1 MKQSR
6 DKNTFQYLHEA
17 YRSFQKK
24 NYTNAIIILEQ
35 TKDSGHED
43 HYALF
48 LQAVCLLYSNNFPAA
63 NNMMEKIQRAN
74 PSYVPFIQLKS
85 FLALKSAVSR
95 EAALSAYISA
105 LEKNSSDKLLR
116 RGLRAVEESSDF
128 YKYQKEA
135 KLSDLVYIPK
145 PGNKQSSRESIL
157 RSERFSRRVDI
168 SRGRRWIPDLHP
180 VFIAVF
186 MVVIIIA
193 GAASALYF
201 YKGNFNFF
209 SSSDGIQLDSE
220 SINKIDMVDISGSGY
235 GIINRIN
242 QEKTPEFYPTGD
254 ILQSDFNEARVL
266 MKKGMFNSAVI
277 ILNKITNSNASF
289 PVKEKSDFLIRF
301 IMESDDRIYD
311 EIDLKQ
317 INEKPYL
324 YRGSAV
330 KFTGK
335 AANVKEVKSG
345 TAFSVMI
352 GYDGNNFKGVCEV
365 YDSAKGIVNNGDIVE
380 VQGLFILNIG
390 KGSAPYISAEKVVVA
405 TKNGG

>member
-43 HYALF
+43 YYALF
-48 LQAVCLLYSNNFPAA
+48 LQAVSLLYSNNFPAA
-63 NNMMEKIQRAN
+63 NNVMEKIQRVN
-74 PSYVPFIQLKS
+74 PSYTPFVQLKS
-85 FLALKSAVSR
+85 FLALKSSVSR

-116 RGLRAVEESSDF
+116 KGLRAVEESSDF

-135 KLSDLVYIPK
+135 KISDLVFIPK
-145 PGNKQSSRESIL
+145 PGKKDSSKEAIF
-157 RSERFSRRVDI
+157 RSERFLRRVDI
-168 SRGRRWIPDLHP
+168 SRGRNRFLDLNP

-186 MVVIIIA
+186 LFVVISA
-193 GAASALYF
+193 CAVAAVYF
-201 YKGNFNFF
+201 YRGSLNFRSNP
-209 SSSDGIQLDSE
+209 DAVKLDNDSL
-220 SINKIDMVDISGSGY
+220 NKIDMVDISGSGY

-242 QEKTPEFYPTGD
+242 QDKTPEFYPTGD
-254 ILQSDFNEARVL
+254 VLLSDFNEARTL
-266 MKKGMFNSAVI
+266 MKKGLLNKAIV
-277 ILNKITNSNASF
+277 ILNKIVNSNASF

-301 IMESDDRIYD
+301 IMESNDRIYE

-324 YRGSAV
+324 FRGSAV

-335 AANVKEVKSG
+335 AANVKDVKNG

-365 YDSAKGIVNNGDIVE
+365 YDPAKSVVASGDIVE

-390 KGSAPYISAEKVVVA
+390 KSGSPYISAEKVMVVS
-405 TKNGG
+405 KNGG

>member
-6 DKNTFQYLHEA
+6 DKNTFHHLHEA

-48 LQAVCLLYSNNFPAA
+48 LQAVCMLYSNNFPAA
-63 NNMMEKIQRAN
+63 NNLMEKIQRISPA
-74 PSYVPFIQLKS
+74 YTPFIQLKS
-85 FLALKSAVSR
+85 FLALKSSVKR
-95 EAALSAYISA
+95 EDALSAYISA

-116 RGLRAVEESSDF
+116 KGLRKVEEAADF
-128 YKYQKEA
+128 YRYQREA
-135 KLSDLVYIPK
+135 KISDLVYIPK
-145 PGNKQSSRESIL
+145 PGKKDLSPESD
-157 RSERFSRRVDI
+157 RYARRIDI
-168 SRGRRWIPDLHP
+168 SRGRSRLSGIKP
-180 VFIAVF
+180 VYAAVF
-186 MVVIIIA
+186 LLVIIT
-193 GAASALYF
+193 AAALASF
-201 YKGNFNFF
+201 YIYRDKLNFKKT
-209 SSSDGIQLDSE
+209 DQAVKLDNE
-220 SINKIDMVDISGSGY
+220 SLSRIDMVDISGSGY

-242 QEKTPEFYPTGD
+242 QEKTPEFYSSGD
-254 ILQSDFNEARVL
+254 VLLSDFNEARMLV
-266 MKKGMFNSAVI
+266 KKGFFNKAII
-277 ILNKITNSNASF
+277 ILNRIANSNASF

-301 IMESDDRIYD
+301 IMGSDEKVYE
-311 EIDLKQ
+311 EIDLKL

-335 AANVKEVKSG
+335 AANVKEIKSG

-365 YDSAKGIVNNGDIVE
+365 YDSSKGIVNNGDIVE

-390 KGSAPYISAEKVVVA
+390 KVGAPYISAEKVSVVS
-405 TKNGG
+405 KSSI